1 MSAVKIWKLIAKSL
15 EQHIPVMLLYVL
27 ESKGSS
33 PGRQGFF
40 MAVNTNQEM
49 EGSIGGGIMEHKF
62 VETAKKSLE
71 SIADSREYGGEGT
84 ERGAGRPASEI
95 RKQVH
100 DKSATKDQSGMI
112 CSGEQTILF
121 YPAKEKDLP
130 VIQNIIS
137 SLEEN
142 KNGTLTLS
150 PEEMQF
156 DFSVPEK
163 DFEYSF
169 QSEAGWLYKEK
180 TGYKNQLFII
190 GGGHCSLAFSRLMRQ
205 MDFYIRV
212 YDERKDLK
220 TMVENETAH
229 EKYFVNDYAVLKD
242 MIPSGRNSYV
252 VIMTFG
258 YRTDDAALRA
268 VLGKDFKYLGLLGS
282 NSKIEKML
290 EDYRQEGI
298 KDELLRQIR
307 TPIGLP
313 INSQT
318 PEEIAI
324 SIAAEIIGV
333 KNGRSKSQEP
343 RTK

>member
-1 MSAVKIWKLIAKSL
+1 MSAIKTWKLIAKSL
-15 EQHIPVMLLYVL
+15 EQHIPVLLLYVL

-40 MAVNTNQEM
+40 MAVNTNEEM

-62 VETAKKSLE
+62 VEKAKNSLE
-71 SIADSREYGGEGT
+71 SLLLR
-84 ERGAGRPASEI
+84 RPADRNDGSSESEI

-100 DKSATKDQSGMI
+100 DKSSARDQSGMI

-121 YPAKEKDLP
+121 YPVNEKDLT
-130 VIQNIIS
+130 VIRNIIS

-150 PEEMQF
+150 PEGIQF

-169 QSEAGWLYKEK
+169 QSEDDWLYKEK
-180 TGYKNQLFII
+180 NGHKNQLFII
-190 GGGHCSLAFSRLMRQ
+190 GGGHCALALSQLMRP

-212 YDERKDLK
+212 YDDRKDLK
-220 TMVENETAH
+220 TMMENQTAH
-229 EKYFVNDYAVLKD
+229 EKYFVNDYTVLKD
-242 MIPSGRNSYV
+242 MIPSGQNNYV
-252 VIMTFG
+252 VIMTSG
-258 YRTDDAALRA
+258 YRTDDIALRA
-268 VLGKDFKYLGLLGS
+268 LLENNFKYLGLLGS
-282 NSKIEKML
+282 QSKIENMF
-290 EDYRQEGI
+290 EGYRREGI
-298 KDELLRQIR
+298 KDELLQRIF

-318 PEEIAI
+318 PEEIAV

-333 KNGRSKSQEP
+333 KNGR
-343 RTK
+343 TKNQIN